1 MTRLIVGTMDTEGV
15 ASSSVSTNERHKVT
29 LKVTVPE
36 DIIPASKVLAGIVTY
51 NAEVNCISLKSINNF
66 ERGSEG
72 SSGYTQG
79 FMTKAKRSEMDAR
92 HRIRRAGRI
101 YENGDR
107 LGVEVCEI
115 P

>member
-1 MTRLIVGTMDTEGV
+1 MGISKSEQQSDRRHAKKYFGKARMTRLIVGTMDTDRV

-51 NAEVNCISLKSINNF
+51 NAEVNCISLRSINNF

-72 SSGYTQG
+72 SPVTPRVS
-79 FMTKAKRSEMDAR
+79 
-92 HRIRRAGRI
+92 
-101 YENGDR
+101 
-107 LGVEVCEI
+107 
-115 P
+115 